1 MPNGG
6 SARTSRTTR
15 ISHRHDLRTFLAHHS
30 RLDLLR
36 RAADY
41 RRLFVAT
48 LASGAGTYLAAIA
61 LTVDVFD
68 RTGSGTWVSALL
80 IAEFLPAIL
89 IGLLLGPLV
98 DRWSRRRL
106 LIGSDLARLA
116 VFCVLPFAGSAT
128 AVVALAFV
136 AGLATG
142 FFRPAVYA
150 GMPNL
155 VDDDDL
161 PAANG
166 LLQSVENLAWMVGPV
181 VGGVLLAVQ
190 GPELAYWLNA
200 LSFLLSAA
208 LLARIPARRL
218 QAGQVESHGHWKDL
232 GDGFRLVRRSRALL
246 TVLIVWNVFLLGSAA
261 VNVTEVVLAK
271 VSLGAG
277 NVGFG
282 ILVGASGLGLT
293 LGSLAASP
301 LLDRLGLRHAYAALI
316 AVTALGYGIA
326 AVAPVLAVAVGAV
339 VLGTFGNGAAIVC
352 NALLV
357 QRGAP
362 DELRGR
368 AFTVIMSSNYVL
380 LGLGMAVAGPLVDAF
395 GARWLWGGASVAFL
409 LAALAA
415 AVLARGFDSS
425 VAPAELDRA
434 VPSRV

>member
-1 MPNGG
+1 M
-6 SARTSRTTR
+6 R
-15 ISHRHDLRTFLAHHS
+15 

-36 RAADY
+36 RATDY

-106 LIGSDLARLA
+106 LIGSDLVRLA
-116 VFCVLPFAGSAT
+116 VFCALPFAGSAT
-128 AVVALAFV
+128 AVVILAFI

-161 PAANG
+161 PAANA
-166 LLQSVENLAWMVGPV
+166 LMQAVENLAWMIGPII
-181 VGGVLLAVQ
+181 GGVLLAVQ

-200 LSFLLSAA
+200 VSFLLSAA

-218 QAGQVESHGHWKDL
+218 QAGEIESRGHWQDL

-246 TVLIVWNVFLLGSAA
+246 TVLVVWNVVLLGSAA
-261 VNVTEVVLAK
+261 VNVAEVVLAK
-271 VSLGAG
+271 VSLDAG
-277 NVGFG
+277 DFGFG
-282 ILVGASGLGLT
+282 VLVGASGLGLT
-293 LGSLAASP
+293 LGSLAAGS
-301 LLDRLGLRHAYAALI
+301 LLDRLGIRNTYAATI
-316 AVTALGYGIA
+316 AVMALGYGVA
-326 AVAPVLAVAVGAV
+326 AVAPTLAVAVAAV
-339 VLGTFGNGAAIVC
+339 VVGTFGNGAAIVC

-395 GARWLWGGASVAFL
+395 GARWLWGGASIAFL

-415 AVLARGFDSS
+415 VVMARD
-425 VAPAELDRA
+425 VETTLVPAELEQA

>member
-1 MPNGG
+1 
-6 SARTSRTTR
+6 
-15 ISHRHDLRTFLAHHS
+15 LR

-36 RAADY
+36 RAPEY

-80 IAEFLPAIL
+80 VAEFLPAIV

-106 LIGSDLARLA
+106 LIGSDLARVA
-116 VFCVLPFAGSAT
+116 VFCVLPFATSA
-128 AVVALAFV
+128 AMVVVLAFL
-136 AGLATG
+136 AGVATG

-155 VDDDDL
+155 VADDDL
-161 PAANG
+161 PTANG
-166 LLQSVENLAWMVGPV
+166 LLQAVENVAWMIGPI

-200 LSFLLSAA
+200 LSFLVSAA
-208 LLARIPARRL
+208 LLVRIAAPRL
-218 QAGQVESHGHWKDL
+218 QAGRIESRGHWQDL
-232 GDGFRLVRRSRALL
+232 GDGFRLVLRSRALL
-246 TVLIVWNVFLLGSAA
+246 TVLVVWNVVLLGNAA
-261 VNVTEVVLAK
+261 VNVSEIVLAK
-271 VSLGAG
+271 GSLDAG
-277 NVGFG
+277 DIGFG
-282 ILVGASGLGLT
+282 LLVGSSGLGLT
-293 LGSLAASP
+293 LGSLAAGT
-301 LLDRLGLRHAYAALI
+301 LLDRLGVRIAYAVAI
-316 AVTALGYGIA
+316 ATMAAGFGLGA
-326 AVAPVLAVAVGAV
+326 AAPTLAVAMVGV
-339 VLGTFGNGAAIVC
+339 VVATFGNGAAIVC

-362 DELRGR
+362 DHLRGR

-380 LGLGMAVAGPLVDAF
+380 LGLGMVAAGPLVDAF

-409 LAALAA
+409 LAAVTAL
-415 AVLARGFDSS
+415 VLARG
-425 VAPAELDRA
+425 VEPAAETQGLERA
-434 VPSRV
+434 VASRV

>member
-1 MPNGG
+1 M
-6 SARTSRTTR
+6 RTSPAP
-15 ISHRHDLRTFLAHHS
+15 LS

-48 LASGAGTYLAAIA
+48 LASGAGTYLAAVA

-89 IGLLLGPLV
+89 IGFLLGPLV

-106 LIGSDLARLA
+106 LIASDLVRLG

-136 AGLATG
+136 AGVATG

-161 PAANG
+161 PTANA
-166 LLQSVENLAWMVGPV
+166 LLQAVENLAWMIGPV
-181 VGGVLLAVQ
+181 VGGVLLTLQ

-200 LSFLLSAA
+200 LSFLLSA
-208 LLARIPARRL
+208 LLLVRIPARRL
-218 QAGQVESHGHWKDL
+218 QAGEVESRGHWQDL

-246 TVLIVWNVFLLGSAA
+246 TVLVVWNVVLLGSAA
-261 VNVTEVVLAK
+261 VNVAEVVLAK
-271 VSLGAG
+271 VSLDAG
-277 NVGFG
+277 DVGFG
-282 ILVGASGLGLT
+282 VLVGASGLGLT
-293 LGSLAASP
+293 LGSLAAGAI
-301 LLDRLGLRHAYAALI
+301 LDRLGIRRTYAAVI
-316 AVTALGYGIA
+316 ALMALGYGIG
-326 AVAPVLAVAVGAV
+326 AVSPSLAVAVVGV
-339 VLGTFGNGAAIVC
+339 VVGTFGNGAAVVC

-368 AFTVIMSSNYVL
+368 AFTVIMSSNYVV
-380 LGLGMAVAGPLVDAF
+380 LGLGMALAGPLVDAF
-395 GARWLWGGASVAFL
+395 GARWLWGVASIGFL
-409 LAALAA
+409 LAAFT
-415 AVLARGFDSS
+415 AVALARGFEAA
-425 VAPAELDRA
+425 VAAPAKLEQA
-434 VPSRV
+434 VPTRV

>member
-1 MPNGG
+1 M
-6 SARTSRTTR
+6 RTS
-15 ISHRHDLRTFLAHHS
+15 FAHKS

-98 DRWSRRRL
+98 DRWSRWRL

-128 AVVALAFV
+128 AVVGLAFV
-136 AGLATG
+136 AGVATG

-161 PAANG
+161 PTANA
-166 LLQSVENLAWMVGPV
+166 LLQAVENLAWMIGPI
-181 VGGVLLAVQ
+181 VGGVLIAVQ
-190 GPELAYWLNA
+190 GPELAYWLNS

-218 QAGQVESHGHWKDL
+218 QAGQIESRGHWQDL

-246 TVLIVWNVFLLGSAA
+246 TVLVVWNVVLLGSAA
-261 VNVTEVVLAK
+261 VNVSEVVLAK
-271 VSLGAG
+271 VSLDAG
-277 NVGFG
+277 DVGFG
-282 ILVGASGLGLT
+282 ILVGASGLGLM
-293 LGSLAASP
+293 LGSLAAGS
-301 LLDRLGLRHAYAALI
+301 LLERMGIRHTYAVLI
-316 AVTALGYGIA
+316 AVMALGYGIG
-326 AVAPVLAVAVGAV
+326 AVAPNLAVAVGGV
-339 VLGTFGNGAAIVC
+339 VLGTFGNGAAVVC

-362 DELRGR
+362 DALRGR
-368 AFTVIMSSNYVL
+368 AFTVIMSSNYVV

-395 GARWLWGGASVAFL
+395 GARWLWGGASIAFG

-415 AVLARGFDSS
+415 AVLARGLATT

>member
-1 MPNGG
+1 L
-6 SARTSRTTR
+6 RTSPAP
-15 ISHRHDLRTFLAHHS
+15 LS

-48 LASGAGTYLAAIA
+48 LASGAGTYL
-61 LTVDVFD
+61 DVFD

-89 IGLLLGPLV
+89 IGFLLGPLV

-106 LIGSDLARLA
+106 LIASDLVRLA

-136 AGLATG
+136 AGVATG

-155 VDDDDL
+155 VEDDDL
-161 PAANG
+161 PTANA
-166 LLQSVENLAWMVGPV
+166 LLQAVENLAWMIGPI
-181 VGGVLLAVQ
+181 VGGVLLTLQ

-200 LSFLLSAA
+200 LSFLVSA
-208 LLARIPARRL
+208 LLLVRIPSRRL
-218 QAGQVESHGHWKDL
+218 QAGEIESRGHWQDL

-246 TVLIVWNVFLLGSAA
+246 TVLVVWNVVLLGSAA
-261 VNVTEVVLAK
+261 VNVAEVVLAK
-271 VSLGAG
+271 VSLDAG
-277 NVGFG
+277 DVGFG

-293 LGSLAASP
+293 LGSLAAGA
-301 LLDRLGLRHAYAALI
+301 LLDRLGIRRTYAAVI
-316 AVTALGYGIA
+316 ALMAVGYGIG
-326 AVAPVLAVAVGAV
+326 AVSPNLAVAVAGV
-339 VLGTFGNGAAIVC
+339 VLGTFGNGAAVVC

-368 AFTVIMSSNYVL
+368 AFTVIMSSNYVV
-380 LGLGMAVAGPLVDAF
+380 LGLGMAIAGPLVDAF
-395 GARWLWGGASVAFL
+395 GARWLWGVASVGFL
-409 LAALAA
+409 LASFA
-415 AVLARGFDSS
+415 AVALARGFEAA
-425 VAPAELDRA
+425 VAAPAELEQA

>member
-1 MPNGG
+1 L
-6 SARTSRTTR
+6 RTS
-15 ISHRHDLRTFLAHHS
+15 FAHKS

-80 IAEFLPAIL
+80 IAEFLPAIV

-136 AGLATG
+136 AGVATG

-161 PAANG
+161 PAANA
-166 LLQSVENLAWMVGPV
+166 LLQAVDNLAWMIGPI
-181 VGGVLLAVQ
+181 VGGVLLTVQ

-218 QAGQVESHGHWKDL
+218 QAGKIESRGHWQDL

-246 TVLIVWNVFLLGSAA
+246 TVLVVWNVVLLGSAA
-261 VNVTEVVLAK
+261 VNVAEVVLAK
-271 VSLGAG
+271 VALDAG
-277 NVGFG
+277 DVGFG

-293 LGSLAASP
+293 LGSLAAGSI
-301 LLDRLGLRHAYAALI
+301 LERLGIRHAYTALI
-316 AVTALGYGIA
+316 ALMALGYGIG
-326 AVAPVLAVAVGAV
+326 AVAPNLAVAVAGV
-339 VLGTFGNGAAIVC
+339 LLGTFGNGAAVVC

-362 DELRGR
+362 DALRGR
-368 AFTVIMSSNYVL
+368 VFRVSMSSNYVL
-380 LGLGMAVAGPLVDAF
+380 LGLGMAVAGPLVDAV

-415 AVLARGFDSS
+415 AVLARGFDTT
-425 VAPAELDRA
+425 VAPAELDEA
-434 VPSRV
+434 VQSDGTVPSRV

>member
-1 MPNGG
+1 M
-6 SARTSRTTR
+6 R
-15 ISHRHDLRTFLAHHS
+15 

-36 RAADY
+36 RATDY

-106 LIGSDLARLA
+106 LIGSDLVRLA
-116 VFCVLPFAGSAT
+116 VFCALPFAGSAT
-128 AVVALAFV
+128 VVVILAFI

-161 PAANG
+161 PAANA
-166 LLQSVENLAWMVGPV
+166 LLQAVENLAWMIGPII
-181 VGGVLLAVQ
+181 GGVLLAVQ

-200 LSFLLSAA
+200 VSFLLSAA

-218 QAGQVESHGHWKDL
+218 QAGEIESRGHWQDL

-246 TVLIVWNVFLLGSAA
+246 TVLVVWNVVLLGSAA
-261 VNVTEVVLAK
+261 VNVAEVVLAK
-271 VSLGAG
+271 VSLDAG
-277 NVGFG
+277 DFGFG
-282 ILVGASGLGLT
+282 VLVGASGLGLT
-293 LGSLAASP
+293 LGSLAAGS
-301 LLDRLGLRHAYAALI
+301 LLDRLGIRNTYAATI
-316 AVTALGYGIA
+316 AVMALGYGVA
-326 AVAPVLAVAVGAV
+326 AVAPTLAVAVAAV
-339 VLGTFGNGAAIVC
+339 VVGTFGNGAAIVC

-395 GARWLWGGASVAFL
+395 GARWLWGGASIAFG

-415 AVLARGFDSS
+415 VVMARD
-425 VAPAELDRA
+425 VETTLVPAELEQA

>member
-1 MPNGG
+1 M
-6 SARTSRTTR
+6 
-15 ISHRHDLRTFLAHHS
+15 L

-36 RAADY
+36 RATDY

-89 IGLLLGPLV
+89 VGLLLGPLV

-106 LIGSDLARLA
+106 LIGSDLVRLA
-116 VFCVLPFAGSAT
+116 VFCALPFAGSAS
-128 AVVALAFV
+128 VVVILAFI

-161 PAANG
+161 PAANA
-166 LLQSVENLAWMVGPV
+166 LLQAVENLAWMIGPV

-200 LSFLLSAA
+200 VTFLLSAA

-218 QAGQVESHGHWKDL
+218 QAGEIESRGHWQDL

-246 TVLIVWNVFLLGSAA
+246 TVLVVWNVVLLGSAA
-261 VNVTEVVLAK
+261 VNVAEVVLAK
-271 VSLGAG
+271 VTLDAG
-277 NVGFG
+277 DFGFG
-282 ILVGASGLGLT
+282 VLVGASGLGLT
-293 LGSLAASP
+293 LGSLAAGS
-301 LLDRLGLRHAYAALI
+301 LLDRLGIRNTYAATI
-316 AVTALGYGIA
+316 AVMALGYGVA
-326 AVAPVLAVAVGAV
+326 AVAPTLAVAVAAV
-339 VLGTFGNGAAIVC
+339 VVGTFGNGAAIVC

-415 AVLARGFDSS
+415 VVMARD
-425 VAPAELDRA
+425 VETTLVPPELEQA

>member
-1 MPNGG
+1 M
-6 SARTSRTTR
+6 R
-15 ISHRHDLRTFLAHHS
+15 

-36 RAADY
+36 RATDY

-80 IAEFLPAIL
+80 IAEFLPAIV

-106 LIGSDLARLA
+106 LIGSDLVRLA
-116 VFCVLPFAGSAT
+116 VFCALPFAGSAT
-128 AVVALAFV
+128 VVVILAFI

-161 PAANG
+161 PAANA
-166 LLQSVENLAWMVGPV
+166 LLQAVENLAWMIGPI

-200 LSFLLSAA
+200 VSFLLSAA

-218 QAGQVESHGHWKDL
+218 QAGEIESRGHWQDL

-246 TVLIVWNVFLLGSAA
+246 TVLVVWNVVLLGSAA
-261 VNVTEVVLAK
+261 VNVAEVVLAK
-271 VSLGAG
+271 VSLDAG
-277 NVGFG
+277 DFGFG
-282 ILVGASGLGLT
+282 VLVGASGLGLT
-293 LGSLAASP
+293 LGSLAAGS
-301 LLDRLGLRHAYAALI
+301 LLDRLGIRNTYAATI
-316 AVTALGYGIA
+316 AVMALGYGVA
-326 AVAPVLAVAVGAV
+326 AVAPTLAVAVVAV
-339 VLGTFGNGAAIVC
+339 VVGTFGNGAAIVC

-395 GARWLWGGASVAFL
+395 GARWLWGGASIAFL

-415 AVLARGFDSS
+415 VVMARD
-425 VAPAELDRA
+425 VETTLVPAELEQA

>member
-1 MPNGG
+1 MG
-6 SARTSRTTR
+6 
-15 ISHRHDLRTFLAHHS
+15 

-36 RAADY
+36 RATDY

-80 IAEFLPAIL
+80 IAEFLPAIV

-106 LIGSDLARLA
+106 LIGSDLVRLA

-128 AVVALAFV
+128 VVVALAFV

-155 VDDDDL
+155 VDDEDL
-161 PAANG
+161 PAANA
-166 LLQSVENLAWMVGPV
+166 LLQAVENIAWMVGPI

-200 LSFLLSAA
+200 ISFLLSAA

-218 QAGQVESHGHWKDL
+218 QAGEIESRGHWQDL

-246 TVLIVWNVFLLGSAA
+246 TVLVVWNVVLLGSAA
-261 VNVTEVVLAK
+261 VNVAEVVLAK
-271 VSLGAG
+271 VSLDAG
-277 NVGFG
+277 DLGFG

-293 LGSLAASP
+293 LGSLAAGS
-301 LLDRLGLRHAYAALI
+301 LLDRLGIRYTYAATI
-316 AVTALGYGIA
+316 AVMALGYGIA
-326 AVAPVLAVAVGAV
+326 SVAPTLALAVAAV
-339 VLGTFGNGAAIVC
+339 VVGTFGNGAAIVC

-395 GARWLWGGASVAFL
+395 GARWLWGGASIAFL
-409 LAALAA
+409 LAAAA
-415 AVLARGFDSS
+415 AVVMARGVETTF
-425 VAPAELDRA
+425 APVELEQA

>member
-1 MPNGG
+1 V
-6 SARTSRTTR
+6 R
-15 ISHRHDLRTFLAHHS
+15 

-36 RAADY
+36 RATDY

-89 IGLLLGPLV
+89 IGLMLGPLV

-106 LIGSDLARLA
+106 LIGSDLVRLA
-116 VFCVLPFAGSAT
+116 VFCALPFAGSAT
-128 AVVALAFV
+128 VVVILAFI

-161 PAANG
+161 PAANA
-166 LLQSVENLAWMVGPV
+166 LLQAVENLAWMIGPI

-200 LSFLLSAA
+200 VSFLLSAA

-218 QAGQVESHGHWKDL
+218 QAGEIESRGHWQDL

-246 TVLIVWNVFLLGSAA
+246 TVLVVWNIVLLGSAA
-261 VNVTEVVLAK
+261 VNVAEVVLAK
-271 VSLGAG
+271 VSLDAG
-277 NVGFG
+277 DFGFG
-282 ILVGASGLGLT
+282 VLVGASGLGLT
-293 LGSLAASP
+293 LGSLAAGS
-301 LLDRLGLRHAYAALI
+301 LLDRLGIRNTYAATI
-316 AVTALGYGIA
+316 AVMALGYGVA
-326 AVAPVLAVAVGAV
+326 AVAPTLAVAVVAV
-339 VLGTFGNGAAIVC
+339 VVGTFGNGAAIVC

-395 GARWLWGGASVAFL
+395 GARWLWGGASIAFL

-415 AVLARGFDSS
+415 VVMARD
-425 VAPAELDRA
+425 VETTLVPAELEQA

>member
-1 MPNGG
+1 
-6 SARTSRTTR
+6 
-15 ISHRHDLRTFLAHHS
+15 LRRSLAHHS

-36 RAADY
+36 RASDY

-48 LASGAGTYLAAIA
+48 LASGAGTYLAAVA

-106 LIGSDLARLA
+106 LIGSDLARVA
-116 VFCVLPFAGSAT
+116 VFGVLPFAGSA
-128 AVVALAFV
+128 AGVVALAFV
-136 AGLATG
+136 AGVATG

-161 PAANG
+161 PAANS
-166 LLQSVENLAWMVGPV
+166 LLQAVENLAWMIGPV
-181 VGGVLLAVQ
+181 VGGVLLTVQ
-190 GPELAYWLNA
+190 GTELAYWLNA
-200 LSFLLSAA
+200 VSFLLSAA

-218 QAGQVESHGHWKDL
+218 QAGQIESRGHWQDL

-246 TVLIVWNVFLLGSAA
+246 TVLVVWNVVLLGSAA
-261 VNVTEVVLAK
+261 VNVAEVVLAK
-271 VSLGAG
+271 VSLDSGDI
-277 NVGFG
+277 GFG

-293 LGSLAASP
+293 LGSLAAGS
-301 LLDRLGLRHAYAALI
+301 LLDRLGIRHTYAAAI
-316 AVTALGYGIA
+316 AMMAAGYGVA
-326 AVAPVLAVAVGAV
+326 AVAPSLVVAVVGV
-339 VLGTFGNGAAIVC
+339 VLGTFGNGAAVVC

-409 LAALAA
+409 CASVAA
-415 AVLARGFDSS
+415 AVLARGFETT
-425 VAPAELDRA
+425 VAPTELDQA
-434 VPSRV
+434 LPSRV

>member
-1 MPNGG
+1 L
-6 SARTSRTTR
+6 RTSPAP
-15 ISHRHDLRTFLAHHS
+15 LS

-48 LASGAGTYLAAIA
+48 LASGAGTYLAAVA

-89 IGLLLGPLV
+89 IGFLLGPLV

-106 LIGSDLARLA
+106 LIASDLVRLA

-136 AGLATG
+136 AGVATG

-155 VDDDDL
+155 VEDDDL
-161 PAANG
+161 PTANA
-166 LLQSVENLAWMVGPV
+166 LLQAVENLAWMIGPI
-181 VGGVLLAVQ
+181 VGGVLLTLQ

-200 LSFLLSAA
+200 LSFLVSA
-208 LLARIPARRL
+208 LLLVRIPSRRL
-218 QAGQVESHGHWKDL
+218 QAGEIESRGHWQDL

-246 TVLIVWNVFLLGSAA
+246 TVLVVWNVVLLGSAA
-261 VNVTEVVLAK
+261 VNVAEVVLAK
-271 VSLGAG
+271 VSLDAG
-277 NVGFG
+277 DVGFG

-293 LGSLAASP
+293 LGSLAAGA
-301 LLDRLGLRHAYAALI
+301 LLDRLGIRRTYAAVI
-316 AVTALGYGIA
+316 ALMAVGYGIG
-326 AVAPVLAVAVGAV
+326 AVSPNLAVAVAGV
-339 VLGTFGNGAAIVC
+339 VLGTFGNGAAVVC

-368 AFTVIMSSNYVL
+368 AFTVIMSSNYVV
-380 LGLGMAVAGPLVDAF
+380 LGLGMAIAGPLVDAF
-395 GARWLWGGASVAFL
+395 GARWLWGVASVGFL
-409 LAALAA
+409 LASFA
-415 AVLARGFDSS
+415 AVALARGFEAA
-425 VAPAELDRA
+425 VAAPAELEQA

>member
-1 MPNGG
+1 M
-6 SARTSRTTR
+6 R
-15 ISHRHDLRTFLAHHS
+15 

-36 RAADY
+36 RARDY

-80 IAEFLPAIL
+80 IAEFLPAVL

-98 DRWSRRRL
+98 DRWSRRGL
-106 LIGSDLARLA
+106 LIGSDLVRLA
-116 VFCVLPFAGSAT
+116 VFCALPFAGSAT
-128 AVVALAFV
+128 TVVALAFV

-161 PAANG
+161 PAANA
-166 LLQSVENLAWMVGPV
+166 LLQAVENVAWMVGPI
-181 VGGVLLAVQ
+181 VGGVLIAVQ

-218 QAGQVESHGHWKDL
+218 QAGKVESRGHWQDL

-246 TVLIVWNVFLLGSAA
+246 TVLLVWNVVLLGSAA
-261 VNVTEVVLAK
+261 VNVAEVVLAK
-271 VSLGAG
+271 VSLDAG
-277 NVGFG
+277 NIGFG
-282 ILVGASGLGLT
+282 ILVGASGFGLT
-293 LGSLAASP
+293 LGSLAASSI
-301 LLDRLGLRHAYAALI
+301 LDRIGIRHAYAFLI
-316 AVTALGYGIA
+316 AVMALGYGVAAIA
-326 AVAPVLAVAVGAV
+326 PTLAVAVAAV
-339 VLGTFGNGAAIVC
+339 VVGTFGNGAAIVC
-352 NALLV
+352 NSLLV

-368 AFTVIMSSNYVL
+368 AFTVIMSSNYVV
-380 LGLGMAVAGPLVDAF
+380 LGLGMAVAGPLVDVF
-395 GARWLWGGASVAFL
+395 GARWLWGGAGIAFL
-409 LAALAA
+409 LAAAAA
-415 AVLARGFDSS
+415 AVLARGFETT
-425 VAPAELDRA
+425 VAPAELEQA
-434 VPSRV
+434 VASRV

>member
-1 MPNGG
+1 V
-6 SARTSRTTR
+6 R
-15 ISHRHDLRTFLAHHS
+15 

-36 RAADY
+36 RATDY

-80 IAEFLPAIL
+80 IAEFLPAIV

-106 LIGSDLARLA
+106 LIGSDLVRLA

-128 AVVALAFV
+128 VVVALAFV

-155 VDDDDL
+155 VDDEDL
-161 PAANG
+161 PAANA
-166 LLQSVENLAWMVGPV
+166 LLQAVENIAWMVGPI

-200 LSFLLSAA
+200 ISFLLSAA

-218 QAGQVESHGHWKDL
+218 QAGEIESRGHWQDL

-246 TVLIVWNVFLLGSAA
+246 TVLVVWNVVLLGSAA
-261 VNVTEVVLAK
+261 VNVAEVVLAK
-271 VSLGAG
+271 VSLDAG
-277 NVGFG
+277 DLGFG

-293 LGSLAASP
+293 LGSLAAGS
-301 LLDRLGLRHAYAALI
+301 LLDRLGIRYTYAATI
-316 AVTALGYGIA
+316 AVMALGYGIA
-326 AVAPVLAVAVGAV
+326 SVAPTLALAVAAV
-339 VLGTFGNGAAIVC
+339 VVGTFGNGAAIVC

-395 GARWLWGGASVAFL
+395 GARWLWGGASIAFL
-409 LAALAA
+409 LAAAA
-415 AVLARGFDSS
+415 AVVMARGVETTF
-425 VAPAELDRA
+425 APVELEQA